1 GELGHVEIV
10 HPPFVAGTQT
20 PPCGC
25 GQQYCAEA
33 YTSMAALGRL
43 LPIVLEQP
51 KWRNHALAQI
61 QGEEMWRKRA
71 FQVRSLAAKGDELCL
86 AIFDWQSQALGRLC
100 RQVAC
105 TIDPHR
111 IVIGGGFIEGGAQLT
126 DRILGI
132 VRQTFKQL
140 AFKRHADEVKIEA
153 ASSAD
158 QAGCLGAA
166 LSAKNEGHV

>member
-1 GELGHVEIV
+1 
-10 HPPFVAGTQT
+10 
-20 PPCGC
+20 
-25 GQQYCAEA
+25 
-33 YTSMAALGRL
+33 MAALGRL